1 MAYWV
6 ESAVFWRKIGMTARS
21 YTFTVNDVDF
31 EFSVTSGTVL
41 GTDQRSDTKVWGG
54 GGTVIVD
61 GTGGG
66 RTNINSQV
74 DVVRDL
80 WLRDD
85 NGQEHHFRF
94 NQDIP
99 LREGHRVHCIFLSG
113 RDLNENKKFS
123 TVYSVFDSSVNKCWH
138 LNGVAE
144 AVKMPNYVS
153 ANDWFVGCALLL
165 VYGVGVLVLGA
176 LIYLRLSGRKST
188 DGAKRAQLDLLSE
201 IKGHHQKLIDDLYAT
216 QQKQEPNVAVA
227 FS

>member
-1 MAYWV
+1 MWCVTCGYVMTMAK
-6 ESAVFWRKIGMTARS
+6 SITLGSSR
-21 YTFTVNDVDF
+21 
-31 EFSVTSGTVL
+31 TSL
-41 GTDQRSDTKVWGG
+41 SEKVI
-54 GGTVIVD
+54 TSIA
-61 GTGGG
+61 
-66 RTNINSQV
+66 
-74 DVVRDL
+74 
-80 WLRDD
+80 
-85 NGQEHHFRF
+85 FF
-94 NQDIP
+94 
-99 LREGHRVHCIFLSG
+99 CG

-123 TVYSVFDSSVNKCWH
+123 AAYSVFDSSVNKCWH

-153 ANDWFVGCALLL
+153 INDWLVGCALLL

-216 QQKQEPNVAVA
+216 QQKREPDVAVA